1 MTPRINVH
9 TNYENQ
15 LGRSEEDCQ
24 SSEACFD
31 FEDVYFFD
39 WKNAVI
45 TTSHGGRF
53 KAIGYYED
61 GTSVVVY
68 ALLGSEAISIISFR
82 PASNKERKVLP

>member
-1 MTPRINVH
+1 MKISWDEAKRIANLQKH
-9 TNYENQ
+9 
-15 LGRSEEDCQ
+15 G
-24 SSEACFD
+24 FD

-39 WKNAVI
+39 WKNTVI

-61 GTSVVVY
+61 GTAVVVY
-68 ALLGSEAISIISFR
+68 ALLGSEAVSIISFR

>member
-1 MTPRINVH
+1 MYIQIMKISWDEAKRIANLQKH
-9 TNYENQ
+9 
-15 LGRSEEDCQ
+15 G
-24 SSEACFD
+24 FD

-61 GTSVVVY
+61 GTAVVAY
-68 ALLGSEAISIISFR
+68 ALLGSGAVSIISFR
-82 PASNKERKVLP
+82 PASNKESKVLP

>member
-1 MTPRINVH
+1 MYIQMMKITWDEAKRIANLQKH
-9 TNYENQ
+9 
-15 LGRSEEDCQ
+15 G
-24 SSEACFD
+24 FD

-61 GTSVVVY
+61 GTAVVVY
-68 ALLGSEAISIISFR
+68 ALLGSEAVSIISFR
-82 PASNKERKVLP
+82 PASNTERKVLS

>member
-1 MTPRINVH
+1 MYIQMMKITWDEAKRIANLQKH
-9 TNYENQ
+9 
-15 LGRSEEDCQ
+15 G
-24 SSEACFD
+24 FD

-61 GTSVVVY
+61 GTAVVVY
-68 ALLGSEAISIISFR
+68 ALLGSEAFR
-82 PASNKERKVLP
+82 SSAFA

>member
-1 MTPRINVH
+1 MYIQMMKITWDEAKRIANLH
-9 TNYENQ
+9 KH
-15 LGRSEEDCQ
+15 G
-24 SSEACFD
+24 FD

-61 GTSVVVY
+61 GTAVVVY
-68 ALLGSEAISIISFR
+68 ALLGSEAVSIISFR
-82 PASNKERKVLP
+82 PASNTERKVLS

>member
-1 MTPRINVH
+1 MKISWDEAKRIANLQKH
-9 TNYENQ
+9 
-15 LGRSEEDCQ
+15 G
-24 SSEACFD
+24 FD
-31 FEDVYFFD
+31 FEDVYSFD

-61 GTSVVVY
+61 GTAVVVY
-68 ALLGSEAISIISFR
+68 ALLGSEAVSIISFR

>member
-1 MTPRINVH
+1 MKISWDEAKRIANLQKH
-9 TNYENQ
+9 
-15 LGRSEEDCQ
+15 G
-24 SSEACFD
+24 FD

-53 KAIGYYED
+53 KAIGYYKD
-61 GTSVVVY
+61 GTAVVVY
-68 ALLGSEAISIISFR
+68 ALLGSEAVSIISFR

>member
-1 MTPRINVH
+1 MKITWDEAKRIANLQKH
-9 TNYENQ
+9 
-15 LGRSEEDCQ
+15 G
-24 SSEACFD
+24 FD

-61 GTSVVVY
+61 GTAVVVY
-68 ALLGSEAISIISFR
+68 ALLGSEAVSIISFR
-82 PASNKERKVLP
+82 PASNTERKVLS